1 MGHAIA
7 LLGNAARL
15 ILLVGEHHVH
25 HVHDLGLVILQLTL
39 GHHIELLQ
47 HAAPK
52 ALAFMRCIHL
62 VQHHLL
68 DLSYRRRR
76 YGGGERSFSQEHSHL
91 CLLTALRL
99 RITIQPKWVD
109 HFDHLA

>member
-15 ILLVGEHHVH
+15 ILLVGEQHVH

-47 HAAPK
+47 HAAPE
-52 ALAFMRCIHL
+52 ALALIRCIHL

-68 DLSYRRRR
+68 DLSCRRRR
-76 YGGGERSFSQEHSHL
+76 WRGEGSFSQEHSLL

-99 RITIQPKWVD
+99 GITVLSKGVD